1 MNHEEEEF
9 MLSLVILI
17 SSYLTRF
24 NRVKSDKK
32 NYQLKCNRLEFSE
45 QQHNKVGM
53 SLRANNFGKLDERS
67 ISVVFDFITRSP
79 LP

>member
-32 NYQLKCNRLEFSE
+32 IIN
-45 QQHNKVGM
+45 
-53 SLRANNFGKLDERS
+53 
-67 ISVVFDFITRSP
+67 
-79 LP
+79 